1 MLLTAGRLIGEAPE
15 LARHLGEAEFEI
27 ARAPHRFEP
36 LAVPLPLSAPGEQ
49 GGRRDEN
56 EGEGCAGEEDLAQA
70 ENLAA
75 DLE

>member
-1 MLLTAGRLIGEAPE
+1 
-15 LARHLGEAEFEI
+15 
-27 ARAPHRFEP
+27 
-36 LAVPLPLSAPGEQ
+36 LSAPGEER
-49 GGRRDEN
+49 GRHDEN